1 MPKLTLAAKV
11 DLILEEIG
19 EVKKEQKRLVNTV
32 ERHNEELKLLIKF
45 CSSLTI
51 ALTKETSPD
60 PSTIPLPPLPS
71 FD

>member
-1 MPKLTLAAKV
+1 MSKHTLAAKV
-11 DLILEEIG
+11 DLILDEIN
-19 EVKKEQKRLVNTV
+19 EVKKEQRKLATII

-60 PSTIPLPPLPS
+60 PSTIPLSLLPS
-71 FD
+71 FN